1 MTWSATEIDMKINL
15 KTDAKAIYEYIR
27 QRVTDYPV
35 YINAGPGEDEDPISH
50 ITLGFQV
57 SQAGWVALVFDTRP
71 DGSPDGEW
79 QSYIE
84 DNSLEF
90 PHWLEAVDALS
101 DDGDA
106 ILLTLPNGK
115 SQTLGEDDDLAEYV
129 GEMLKSILL
138 QARKD
143 KRFQDLPLA
152 KKCSMGVEDHDG
164 AYGWPD
170 YDKRYKDG
178 RVV

>member
-1 MTWSATEIDMKINL
+1 MKIDL
-15 KTDAKAIYEYIR
+15 KADSKTIYEFIKK
-27 QRVTDYPV
+27 RVSDYPIYV
-35 YINAGPGEDEDPISH
+35 NNGPGEDDDPITE
-50 ITLGFQV
+50 ITLGYQV

-84 DNSLEF
+84 ENWLKF
-90 PHWLEAVDALS
+90 PHWLDAVDALF
-101 DDGDA
+101 DNGEP
-106 ILLTLPNGK
+106 IELVRPNGK
-115 SQTLGEDDDLAEYV
+115 KKKFGEDDDLAEPV
-129 GEMLKSILL
+129 GQMLKHILI

-143 KRFQDLPLA
+143 KYFKELPLA

-170 YDKRYKDG
+170 YEKRHKDG